1 MKKRPVFQNN
11 NRFGNFVELVQQRAS
26 EQPKRTVYIFLRNGE
41 TETGRLTYE
50 DLDRRAKEIATALQP
65 WRGKQALL
73 LYPSG
78 LEFIEA
84 FFGCLYAGVIAVPVY
99 PPRKNQKLL
108 RLISIVTDAEAK
120 VALTTEDIL
129 ANIQRSWKD
138 EPLLSKLE
146 WLTTNSIKTISDEQF
161 FPKITSETLA
171 FLQYTSGSTGKP
183 KGVMITHA
191 NLIHNSAVIQQCF
204 QDTSESVAV
213 SWLPLYHDMGL
224 IGGILQTLYVDFPM
238 VLMPPIAFLQ
248 KPIRWLQAIT
258 KYQATITGGP
268 NFAYDL
274 CVQKVKPDQLN
285 NLDLSSWKVAINAAE
300 NVRWETLE
308 KFTQTFAQCGFRQE
322 AFYPCYGMAETT
334 VLITGGKKT
343 AQPVTR
349 RIQKSALQNNQI
361 VETQNLS
368 DSWVVVGCGY
378 PQLNDQIAIADPN
391 LLTRCSEGRVGEI
404 WLSGKSVARGY
415 WHQPEATQQT
425 FQAYF
430 ADTAEGPFLRTGDL
444 GFLWDGELFVTGRLK
459 DTIVIHGQNHYP
471 QDIEFTVQN
480 RHPALISNSGV
491 AFTVEIQGQ
500 ERLIVVQ
507 EVERSE
513 LKHLNKSELLGNIAE
528 AVAAQH
534 GLKIEQIVL
543 TKPGSIPKTSSGK
556 VQRSACREKFINEYL
571 SMGGKPDRESI

>member
-1 MKKRPVFQNN
+1 MGNYNANMKEISVFQNN
-11 NRFGNFVELVQQRAS
+11 NRFGNFVELVRQRAI
-26 EQPKRTVYIFLRNGE
+26 EQPKRTVYIFLQNGE
-41 TETGRLTYE
+41 TETSRLTYE
-50 DLDRRAKEIATALQP
+50 DLDRRAKEIATALKP

-84 FFGCLYAGVIAVPVY
+84 FFGCLYAGVIAVPIY
-99 PPRKNQKLL
+99 PPRKNQKLS
-108 RLISIVTDAEAK
+108 RLTSIISDAEAK

-129 ANIQRSWKD
+129 ANIQRTWQD
-138 EPLLSKLE
+138 EPLLSQLE

-161 FPKITSETLA
+161 FPEITSETLA

-191 NLIHNSAVIQQCF
+191 NLIHNSAVLQQCF

-224 IGGILQTLYVDFPM
+224 IGGILQSLYVNFPM

-258 KYQATITGGP
+258 KYKATITGGP

-274 CVQKVKPDQLN
+274 CVQKVKPDQLS

-308 KFTQTFAQCGFRQE
+308 KFTQTFTRCGFRQE

-343 AQPVTR
+343 AQTVTR
-349 RIQKSALQNNQI
+349 RIQKFALQNNQI
-361 VETQNLS
+361 VETENLS

-378 PQLNDQIAIADPN
+378 PQLNDRIAIADPN
-391 LLTRCSEGRVGEI
+391 LLTRCSEGQVGEI
-404 WLSGKSVARGY
+404 WVSGKSVARGY
-415 WHQPEATQQT
+415 WQQPEATRQT

-480 RHPALISNSGV
+480 SHPALISNSGI
-491 AFTVEIQGQ
+491 AFTVEIRSQ
-500 ERLIVVQ
+500 ERLIIVQ

-513 LKHLNKSELLGNIAE
+513 LKHLNESELLRNIAE

-534 GLKIEQIVL
+534 GLNIEQIVL

-556 VQRSACREKFINEYL
+556 VQRSACREKFLNGDL
-571 SMGGKPDRESI
+571 